1 MPIINDP
8 PYSGCSV
15 RTRWRTPFDL
25 DHFQRF
31 ALDAIDKKHNVLI
44 TAHTGS
50 GKTLPAEYAIVAAV
64 AEGKRAIYTAPI
76 KTLSNQKYDELQR
89 TYPDISF
96 GILTGDVK
104 HNPDAQCLIMTTE
117 ILRNTLFQN
126 KMSEHS
132 TPLFE
137 LGAPDSIGCIIF
149 DEVHYINDPDRG
161 SVWEEAIMLAPKSAS
176 LVMLSATINHPE
188 VFAAWAEKTTG
199 TPVEICSTKQRAVPL
214 THHVLPTYPQSA
226 TKFIEDATARAQ
238 LEVNMTS
245 PIIVKPPGGTF
256 DAIAYDQMTKTVQ
269 TVSKS
274 IPGGRIRCSNKHSVQ
289 QAVSHLASQG
299 LLPAICFVFSR
310 KLVQE
315 YALAIP
321 SNLSEDSARAEADFE
336 SKVRSLSNSREH
348 VDSPEYD
355 MLKSLIR
362 RGIAIHH
369 SGMVPILKEAVEL
382 MFGLGHVK
390 LLIATETFAVGVNM
404 PAKAVL
410 FTSLTKPSSNGW
422 RELLPHEY
430 TQMAGRAGRRGK
442 DTTGHVFILPA
453 MFRHPVPTE
462 TARQILCGSAPTIES
477 KFKIHFNLLLRL
489 VLAGADPVAFTT
501 SSMVQSSIND
511 HVRAGKK
518 EQTQLEFLIKT
529 AEEAVRVPASDE
541 YFRILLTSPT
551 SQSTRRI
558 RSRQLHNIETANH
571 GLREAVATLETYKQ
585 SLEDVR
591 RGIHFTETYI
601 PETIRLAFECL
612 ESRGFVSST
621 QESEGWTVSQ
631 RGIAAANIQE
641 VHSLVAAELLCSGL
655 LDGLTPTLLASVL
668 SSFLPVRLMDNREP
682 NVKELNP
689 AIQQQAT
696 FIQTKLTDYAAV
708 DAEYQFDIA
717 EDYSFNT
724 ALAACIEKWC
734 DAPNEKE
741 CRTVFASLAQLGVF
755 KGEFIKCV
763 LKIVSTAAE
772 LEKVAELMERPTLA
786 VNLSAIRP
794 LLMKSVATNQSLY
807 LHL

>member
-1 MPIINDP
+1 MPTVNIP
-8 PYSGCSV
+8 PYSGSNA

-25 DHFQRF
+25 DHFQRY
-31 ALDAIDKKHNVLI
+31 ALDAIDQKHNVLI

-76 KTLSNQKYDELQR
+76 KTLSNQKYNELQQ

-137 LGAPDSIGCIIF
+137 LGAQDSIGCIIF

-161 SVWEEAIMLAPKSAS
+161 SVWEEAIMLSPKSAT
-176 LVMLSATINHPE
+176 LVMLSATINHSE
-188 VFAAWAEKTTG
+188 VFAAWVEHTTG

-214 THHVLPTYPQSA
+214 THHILPTYPPSA
-226 TKFIEDATARAQ
+226 AKAIENESARAQ
-238 LEVNMTS
+238 YETILAS
-245 PIIVKPPGGTF
+245 PIIIKPPGGGF
-256 DAIAYDQMTKTVQ
+256 DAIAYNQMMRSVKA
-269 TVSKS
+269 VSKAT
-274 IPGGRIRCSNKHSVQ
+274 PGGRIRCSNKHCVQ
-289 QAVSHLASQG
+289 QAVNHLASNG

-315 YALAIP
+315 YATALP
-321 SNLSEDSARAEADFE
+321 YNLSDDSARAEADFE

-348 VDSPEYD
+348 INSPEYD
-355 MLKSLIR
+355 TLKSFIR

-369 SGMVPILKEAVEL
+369 SGMVPVLKEAVEL

-390 LLIATETFAVGVNM
+390 ILLATETFAVGVNM

-410 FTSLTKPSSNGW
+410 FTSLTKRSNDGW

-462 TARQILCGSAPTIES
+462 TARQIICGSSPTIES

-489 VLAGADPVAFTT
+489 VLASADPVAFTA

-511 HVRAGKK
+511 HVHEGKK
-518 EQTQLEFLIKT
+518 EQTRLEFLIKT
-529 AEEAVRVPASDE
+529 AEEAVRVPSSDE
-541 YFRILLTSPT
+541 YFRIMSTPPT

-558 RSRQLHNIETANH
+558 RSRQLHDIETANP
-571 GLREAVATLETYKQ
+571 GLREAVATLATYRQ
-585 SLEDVR
+585 SLDDVR

-612 ESRGFVSST
+612 EARGFVSYA
-621 QESEGWTVSQ
+621 QESEGWTVLRQ
-631 RGIAAANIQE
+631 GIAAANIQE
-641 VHSLVAAELLCSGL
+641 VHSLVAAELLCSGH
-655 LDGLTPTLLASVL
+655 LDGLTPALLAAVL
-668 SSFLPVRLMDNREP
+668 SSFLPIRLMENSEP
-682 NVKELNP
+682 DLKQLNST
-689 AIQQQAT
+689 IQPPIA
-696 FIQTKLTDYAAV
+696 FIQTKLAEYAAV
-708 DAEYQFDIA
+708 DAMHQFDIA

-724 ALAACIEKWC
+724 ALAACIDAWC
-734 DAPNEKE
+734 CATNEEE
-741 CRTVFASLAQLGVF
+741 CRTVFASLAQIGVF

-772 LEKVAELMERPTLA
+772 LEKVAELMEQPMLA